1 MFSYVWKN
9 VVFGEIESEDYIVS
23 HSGCIQNSSSNEVIK
38 QYKKNDGEM
47 YVDLEINN
55 KLVQCKVDV
64 IVISSHFRKPF
75 INETINHMNGN
86 KSDCGMMNL
95 ECIKNVQK

>member
-9 VVFGEIESEDYIVS
+9 VVFEEIESEEYIVS

-47 YVDLEINN
+47 YVNLEINN
-55 KLVQCKVDV
+55 EIVQCKVDV
-64 IVISSHFRKPF
+64 IVISSHFRKPL

-86 KSDCGMMNL
+86 KSDCRMMNL
-95 ECIKNVQK
+95 ECIQNVQK

>member
-9 VVFGEIESEDYIVS
+9 VVFEEIESEEYIVS
-23 HSGCIQNSSSNEVIK
+23 HSGCIQNSSSNQVIK
-38 QYKKNDGEM
+38 QYKKDDGEM

-55 KLVQCKVDV
+55 DLVQCKVDV
-64 IVISSHFRKPF
+64 LVISSHYRKPLV
-75 INETINHMNGN
+75 NEIINHMNGN

-95 ECIKNVQK
+95 ECIQNDEK

>member
-23 HSGCIQNSSSNEVIK
+23 HSVCIQNSSSSKVIK
-38 QYKKNDGEM
+38 QYKKDDGEM

-64 IVISSHFRKPF
+64 LVLSSHSRKPF
-75 INETINHMNGN
+75 VNETINHMNGN

-95 ECIKNVQK
+95 EWIQDVQK

>member
-9 VVFGEIESEDYIVS
+9 VVFGEIESEEYIVS
-23 HSGCIQNSSSNEVIK
+23 HSGCIQNYSSNKVIK
-38 QYKKNDGEM
+38 QYKKDDGEM

-55 KLVQCKVDV
+55 ELVQCKVDV
-64 IVISSHFRKPF
+64 LVISSHFRKPLV
-75 INETINHMNGN
+75 NETINHMNGN

-95 ECIKNVQK
+95 ECIEDVMK